1 MDAALRERTREA
13 MAQTDA
19 IFALEGFEPTP
30 ESRVVNAAILEGRV
44 TIPQLIAEMSG
55 YVREHKTMSGF
66 IESRS
71 WASCTHG

>member
-19 IFALEGFEPTP
+19 IFFFFWIEPTP
-30 ESRVVNAAILEGRV
+30 ERRVVNAAILEGRV

-66 IESRS
+66 VESRS
-71 WASCTHG
+71 WASCSHG